1 MLFNKRTGN
10 NASTYGLVI
19 DIGSG
24 SIGAAIVAST
34 QGVEKS
40 EVLWSLRTQL
50 PLRDAV
56 RFEDVSKDLTTTLSD
71 VLKEAGT
78 KGIQALRKENGIAN
92 VTQALVRVASPWSYT
107 VLKTARATHTGPF
120 VVTPDLLDSLE
131 ERAVREATEA
141 CIKEENEPLSI
152 LKMTSHTTIGVSING
167 YSVKEASNK
176 RTSDVGLTEV
186 LCFVYASIADSI
198 TDTIGRS
205 FPAASVSIHS
215 ALETYYTALSSLN
228 VHLENAC
235 LVTVSGEATELAVVH
250 DGILAHAT
258 YTPYGTRTLARE
270 LRDHAG
276 ISAVEALGYL
286 AGEDQIEH
294 KKNAEAI
301 EEVFELFET
310 NLVELFERAGDPLL
324 LPKAIFL
331 QADLSTQTFF
341 QARIARALKRLSG
354 SVHTVHTITPD
365 HLSVDGEA
373 DLALL
378 LSAHIFHTHTA
389 RSDA

>member
-1 MLFNKRTGN
+1 MIFNSKSNSG
-10 NASTYGLVI
+10 APTYGLVI
-19 DIGSG
+19 DVGSG
-24 SIGAAIVAST
+24 SVGAALVVSHSNQKDGEI
-34 QGVEKS
+34 
-40 EVLWSLRTQL
+40 LWALRTQL
-50 PLRDAV
+50 PLRDTI
-56 RFEDVSKDLTTTLSD
+56 RFDDAFKDLTATLTS
-71 VLKEAGT
+71 VLNEAGT
-78 KGIQALRKENGIAN
+78 KGIQALRSHDNSAD

-107 VLKTARATHTGPF
+107 VLKTARTTHTDPF
-120 VVTPDLLDSLE
+120 MVTPEILDSLE
-131 ERAVREATEA
+131 EKAVREAAEA
-141 CIKEENEPLSI
+141 CIKEENQPLDV

-167 YSVKEASNK
+167 YTVRKAPDK
-176 RTSDVGLTEV
+176 KTSDVGVTEL
-186 LCFVYASIADSI
+186 LCFVHTGVADAI
-198 TDTIGRS
+198 IEAVGRS

-235 LVTVSGEATELAVVH
+235 LMTVSGEATELAVVH

-276 ISAVEALGYL
+276 ISVVEALGYL
-286 AGEDQIEH
+286 AGEDQVEY
-294 KKNAEAI
+294 KKNAESI
-301 EEVFELFET
+301 EEVLELFET

-331 QADLSTQTFF
+331 QTDLSTQRFF
-341 QARIARALKRLSG
+341 QARITKALKRLG
-354 SVHTVHTITPD
+354 GTAHTVHTITPD